1 MPTSAFV
8 VDASVVVRWLVDGP
22 FSAECRTFLQH
33 CGARDARLLAPSC
46 LYSEVA
52 NALYRLCL
60 ARPPVPVLA
69 QDEAVDFLQSLPD
82 YGIALVDYVRRLPS
96 GDIALVPQ
104 WEQLTDGAVRDY
116 RIAIYAQGLVWSY
129 PRRRGSLFECPT
141 RPSRNK
147 QGRRCGRL
155 TSASITAHAL
165 RALRTLCIPVATRC
179 RDSSMTA
186 ISGFS
191 RIRPIAMPV
200 LRHAQLDVLIT

>member
-1 MPTSAFV
+1 MKPDTGTYSPVPTSAFV

-22 FSAECRTFLQH
+22 FSAECRTFLQQ

-116 RIAIYAQGLVWSY
+116 RIAIYAQGLVWSS
-129 PRRRGSLFECPT
+129 PRRQGSLFDISYAALAEQAGT
-141 RPSRNK
+141 TMWTIDERFYNGARA
-147 QGRRCGRL
+147 QGLAHVMHPGRDPL
-155 TSASITAHAL
+155 
-165 RALRTLCIPVATRC
+165 P
-179 RDSSMTA
+179 
-186 ISGFS
+186 
-191 RIRPIAMPV
+191 
-200 LRHAQLDVLIT
+200 